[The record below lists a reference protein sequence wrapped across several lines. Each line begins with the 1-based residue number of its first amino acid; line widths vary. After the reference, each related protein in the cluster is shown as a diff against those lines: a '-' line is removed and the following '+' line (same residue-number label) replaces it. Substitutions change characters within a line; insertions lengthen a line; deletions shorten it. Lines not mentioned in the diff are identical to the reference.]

1 MLIAQISDSHIDKPG
16 VFAFG
21 RYDTQTAF
29 ARALEKIASEAQRPN
44 LLLHTGDLTQHGDLA
59 VYKRARAMLDAT
71 GIPYALMAGNH
82 ENTEA
87 LRAVFADADWMP
99 DGIFLQ
105 YVIDRFP
112 VRLICLDTT
121 IQGKMEG
128 ELCRERLDWLASRLA
143 EEPSKPTMLAMHH
156 PALRVGTRSVPA
168 VNFRNEREF
177 ADLVARYPNVSL
189 IVAGHVHC
197 ILQARVGNAVA
208 LTVPSTAFQ
217 FAFERVAGRRAAL
230 IDEPAAYYL
239 HRWEPDGGFTS
250 QLVLIGDFA
259 IMDMSLR

>member
-16 VFAFG
+16 VLAFG

-29 ARALEKIASEAQRPN
+29 ARALDKIASEVPRPD
-44 LLLHTGDLTQHGDLA
+44 LLLHTGDVTQRGDLA
-59 VYKRARAMLDAT
+59 VYQRARTMLDAT

-99 DGIFLQ
+99 DGPFLQ
-105 YVIDRFP
+105 YAIDRFP

-143 EEPSKPTMLAMHH
+143 AEPAKPTMIAMHH
-156 PALRVGTRSVPA
+156 PAFRIGSRSVPA
-168 VNFRNEREF
+168 VNFRNESEF
-177 ADLVARYPNVSL
+177 ADLVARYSNVSL

-197 ILQARVGNAVA
+197 TLQARVGNAVA

-217 FAFERVAGRRAAL
+217 FAIERVAGKRGAL
-230 IDEPAAYYL
+230 IDEPPAYYL
-239 HRWEPDGGFTS
+239 HRWEADGGFTS
-250 QLVLIGDFA
+250 QLVLIGDFP
-259 IMDMSLR
+259 IIDMPRP